1 MVAFSAGG
9 DGGSGLLEE
18 SKTRLSLG
26 PQAGRASKTPALRG
40 SHLHGAVMISTR
52 TALIA
57 YAIICPLIWG
67 GVMLVHM
74 LQTPGVSQ

>member
-1 MVAFSAGG
+1 
-9 DGGSGLLEE
+9 
-18 SKTRLSLG
+18 
-26 PQAGRASKTPALRG
+26 
-40 SHLHGAVMISTR
+40 MISTR

-74 LQTPGVSQ
+74 LQTPGVGQ

>member
-1 MVAFSAGG
+1 VLASSAGG

-26 PQAGRASKTPALRG
+26 
-40 SHLHGAVMISTR
+40 MSTR

>member
-1 MVAFSAGG
+1 MVVVFGVANLACDLGEGAYHERWPSRLVATAAAGC
-9 DGGSGLLEE
+9 LRK

-26 PQAGRASKTPALRG
+26 MR
-40 SHLHGAVMISTR
+40 TR